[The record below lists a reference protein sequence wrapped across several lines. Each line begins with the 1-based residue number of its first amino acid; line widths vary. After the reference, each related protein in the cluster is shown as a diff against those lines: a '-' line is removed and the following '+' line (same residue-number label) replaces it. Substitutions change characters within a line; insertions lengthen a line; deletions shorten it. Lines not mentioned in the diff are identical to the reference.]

1 MSEMTLSEIIH
12 SLHELEDLIQPLEEK
27 YSLKSQDFYEL
38 AQAGELEESPDF
50 IRWMGYYELWLDSM
64 KEYRQLFWSAPHP
77 FIRHIAEKVLTS
89 A

>member
-12 SLHELEDLIQPLEEK
+12 SLHELEALIRPLEEK

-38 AQAGELEESPDF
+38 AQAGKLDQSSDF

-77 FIRHIAEKVLTS
+77 FVRHIAETVLTP